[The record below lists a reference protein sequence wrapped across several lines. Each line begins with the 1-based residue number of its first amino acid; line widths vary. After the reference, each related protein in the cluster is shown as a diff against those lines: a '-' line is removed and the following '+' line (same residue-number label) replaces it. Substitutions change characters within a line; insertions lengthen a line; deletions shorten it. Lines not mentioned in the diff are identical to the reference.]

1 MENNVAIVKK
11 YVFSAILGLLL
22 SPLAYAQVFVN
33 GVNIN
38 ELDIAYCQL
47 IAVDPGLIGNAI
59 IRIDYGQPRPM
70 VKRPDISGPDKQLVR
85 FNSVV
90 DALNFMVRNGWELVS
105 SQITANK
112 EGSSEEFIYLL
123 RKRDT
128 PIVR

>member
-1 MENNVAIVKK
+1 VKK

>member
-1 MENNVAIVKK
+1 MKK
-11 YVFSAILGLLL
+11 YILSVVLGLLL
-22 SPLAYAQVFVN
+22 GPLAYAQVFVN

-38 ELDIAYCQL
+38 ELDIVYCQL
-47 IAVDPGLIGNAI
+47 IAVDPGLMGNAI
-59 IRIDYGQPRPM
+59 VRIDYGQPRPM
-70 VKRPDISGPDKQLVR
+70 VKRPDVAGPNRQPIR

-123 RKRDT
+123 RKRDM